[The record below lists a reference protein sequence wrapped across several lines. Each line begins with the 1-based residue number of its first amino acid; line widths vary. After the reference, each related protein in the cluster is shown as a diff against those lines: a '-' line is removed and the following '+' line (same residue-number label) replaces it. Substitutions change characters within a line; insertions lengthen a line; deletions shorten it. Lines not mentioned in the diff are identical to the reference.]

1 MAEPVLEGASL
12 PEGFEVDET
21 SAYFGVTESSD
32 IVHQLMSMDKNQSIV
47 AFFTMVS
54 DVVLKP
60 GEFDFEEASKVLNC
74 EGGEIYFLV
83 SGHLGLMSF
92 ADPILHYLGLPNS
105 LGEESPNGKPDL
117 EEAHFESLKRLSNP
131 MNMLKVLAI
140 AQSTVGPDE
149 VMKYYLTLSELFNDV
164 NSNHSLLIDIA
175 NEFDSA
181 LDVIGHPIPISHLAN
196 STPDLSNLPTV
207 PALDNT
213 KLISKDDDSGVE
225 AVPIPT
231 KETRLEPQST
241 KTTVVKEAVS
251 SPKAE
256 PQVSVPLPGKT
267 VEAEPKIEEVAPSF
281 AENNLTDRKAAKV
294 TDNAFEGAFGMMVQ
308 PESSEVS
315 VSTQAV
321 ETEQEEVIPDESSQ
335 QQDADGE
342 PELENDIEEPFVSAA
357 EMFIQADKDD
367 DGALSPEELA
377 EAAGISIEESQ
388 ELHESA
394 DNDGDGEMSLS
405 EFVASPAVEKVAS
418 NLPRPVAPVR
428 KPVNRTEST
437 NQQALPSQNLTP
449 RPIPPQN
456 VAPQPVVRNQPIN
469 QVPQPMP
476 QQQMWNQPVQPTI
489 RSGINCRGCGIGI
502 DPYWRFCPVCGT
514 QNLN

>member
-47 AFFTMVS
+47 TFFTMVS

-83 SGHLGLMSF
+83 SGHFGLMSF
-92 ADPILHYLGLPNS
+92 ADPVLHYLGLPDS
-105 LGEESPNGKPDL
+105 LGEESPNDKPDI
-117 EEAHFESLKRLSNP
+117 EQSHFESLKRLSDP
-131 MNMLKVLAI
+131 MNILKVLAI
-140 AQSTVGPDE
+140 AQSTVGPEE
-149 VMKYYLTLSELFNDV
+149 VMKYYLSLSELFKDV
-164 NSNHSLLIDIA
+164 NSNYSVLIDIA

-196 STPDLSNLPTV
+196 SNPDLSNLPTA
-207 PALDNT
+207 PPINNSSLSLEDNEST
-213 KLISKDDDSGVE
+213 IE
-225 AVPIPT
+225 AVPIPKMET
-231 KETRLEPQST
+231 KLEQQTIKPA
-241 KTTVVKEAVS
+241 VVKKPVS
-251 SPKAE
+251 SSKAE
-256 PQVSVPLPGKT
+256 PQVSVPLPGKAVVAESK
-267 VEAEPKIEEVAPSF
+267 VEDLTSPPAD
-281 AENNLTDRKAAKV
+281 NRLTDRKAARV
-294 TDNAFEGAFGMMVQ
+294 TDDAFEGAFGMMAQ
-308 PESSEVS
+308 PEPSEVS
-315 VSTQAV
+315 VSNRVIESEQEKVTLDESTQQQ
-321 ETEQEEVIPDESSQ
+321 ETE
-335 QQDADGE
+335 GE
-342 PELENDIEEPFVSAA
+342 PDLQGDVEEPFVSAA

-367 DGALSPEELA
+367 DGTLSPEELA

-394 DNDGDGEMSLS
+394 DKDGDGEMSLS
-405 EFVASPAVEKVAS
+405 EFVASSAADKVAS

-437 NQQALPSQNLTP
+437 NPRILPSQNLTP

-456 VAPQPVVRNQPIN
+456 VAPQPVVRNQPRN
-469 QVPQPMP
+469 QAPQPMS
-476 QQQMWNQPVQPTI
+476 QQQMWNQPTQPTI